1 MKVFKSVVVVWA
13 LGLSAVAW
21 AEGGGDRVFERAM
34 QQNQR
39 AMEIYAAQQGKA
51 VPQVQA
57 YHYGLALDI
66 AKVVSMTPPLKSCGL
81 VPSRMTYE
89 DSAGQ
94 LQTIEYQVQ
103 GQCRNAG
110 S

>member
-1 MKVFKSVVVVWA
+1 MKVFKSVVVMWA
-13 LGLSAVAW
+13 LGLSAVAL
-21 AEGGGDRVFERAM
+21 AEGGSDRTFQLAM
-34 QQNQR
+34 QENQR
-39 AMEIYAAQQGKA
+39 AMERYAAQQNKA
-51 VPQVQA
+51 APQVLS

-66 AKVVSMTPPLKSCGL
+66 ARVVSLTPPLKSCGL

-94 LQTIEYQVQ
+94 LKTLEYQVQ
-103 GQCRNAG
+103 GQCRNSG